1 MPFQRNGNVLTSA
14 DSSSDV
20 DDTKKQDHPQAQV
33 SSWIYVAF
41 CAEACASVMLT
52 VTFNTFHVETFLSDY
67 KLDLT
72 AYATG
77 HAIYAVINTL
87 NDILGAVILDYLALA
102 KGRAWLLQC
111 GGLLWAVSFLLPW
124 FPWPSYPAI
133 HFVFSLSCYDTM
145 FSFCAIAGGSLLT
158 EMDISDSTRIH
169 VLRVKTIAGMSVG
182 FIVTTLGQA
191 WFPNKPLFR
200 FFCIGIALLSAC
212 CFLVFYQCVSRLQRR
227 QPSVKQLSSPSF
239 SLKTVLSDFWKLS
252 NFHAWLGM
260 EMCLETQTN
269 FNRSYVRLFVT
280 HFAPSA
286 TWLVSVLPLAKQ
298 AAKFAAFSA
307 FDRVGVYQVYRW
319 SFLVKMSA
327 AVFVLACCRGDY
339 AAAPAWLIVAF
350 LALNCIATELP
361 TGGFTVAMSHMN
373 KELTLQRYRAHRF
386 NDPSAAG
393 MFMGLNAVFCKPMDS
408 FLPIVAAKWLD
419 NAGFHTDEMSYS
431 VQTALFHLLV
441 VPPLVMGAFQYWSWS
456 RYTLNQTTLKR
467 IQAEIDELQLDNKE
481 TLA

>member
-1 MPFQRNGNVLTSA
+1 
-14 DSSSDV
+14 
-20 DDTKKQDHPQAQV
+20 
-33 SSWIYVAF
+33 
-41 CAEACASVMLT
+41 
-52 VTFNTFHVETFLSDY
+52 
-67 KLDLT
+67 
-72 AYATG
+72 
-77 HAIYAVINTL
+77 
-87 NDILGAVILDYLALA
+87 
-102 KGRAWLLQC
+102 
-111 GGLLWAVSFLLPW
+111 
-124 FPWPSYPAI
+124 
-133 HFVFSLSCYDTM
+133 
-145 FSFCAIAGGSLLT
+145 
-158 EMDISDSTRIH
+158 
-169 VLRVKTIAGMSVG
+169 
-182 FIVTTLGQA
+182 
-191 WFPNKPLFR
+191 
-200 FFCIGIALLSAC
+200 
-212 CFLVFYQCVSRLQRR
+212 
-227 QPSVKQLSSPSF
+227 
-239 SLKTVLSDFWKLS
+239 
-252 NFHAWLGM
+252 M
-260 EMCLETQTN
+260 EI
-269 FNRSYVRLFVT
+269 YVRLFVT

-431 VQTALFHLLV
+431 VQIALFHLLV